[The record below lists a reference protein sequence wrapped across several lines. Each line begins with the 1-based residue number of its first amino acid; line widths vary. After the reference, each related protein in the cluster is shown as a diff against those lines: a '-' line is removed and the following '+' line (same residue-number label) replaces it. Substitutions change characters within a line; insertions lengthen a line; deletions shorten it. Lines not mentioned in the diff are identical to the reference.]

1 MYAVVSCGGKQYR
14 VSPGDILQVEK
25 LDKSPNEKV
34 ELDQVLLINQDD
46 DSLQVGNPYIKGA
59 KVICTLLEEKKGKK
73 IIIFKI
79 KRRKGYRRKKGHRQ
93 IYHFLKVE
101 DIVSEKAKP
110 KTKAK
115 TEAKPKAKPE
125 AKPDTKQKAEPESK
139 VKAKVKPKS
148 KAETKTK
155 AKAEAKPKT
164 TTKVKAEAK
173 PKTTTKAKAK
183 TETKN
188 KAKAKKKTTATSNKE
203 KEQVNG
209 S

>member
-25 LDKSPNEKV
+25 LDKSPKEKV

-46 DSLQVGNPYIKGA
+46 DSIQVGNPYIKGA

-73 IIIFKI
+73 IIVFKI

-93 IYHFLKVE
+93 IYNFLKVE

-110 KTKAK
+110 KTKVK
-115 TEAKPKAKPE
+115 TEPKPKAKPE
-125 AKPDTKQKAEPESK
+125 AK
-139 VKAKVKPKS
+139 VKAKAKPKS
-148 KAETKTK
+148 KAESKTK

-164 TTKVKAEAK
+164 ATKAKAEAK
-173 PKTTTKAKAK
+173 SKTTTKSKAKPKAAPKAKAKAK
-183 TETKN
+183 TETKT
-188 KAKAKKKTTATSNKE
+188 KSKAKKKTTAKSSKE